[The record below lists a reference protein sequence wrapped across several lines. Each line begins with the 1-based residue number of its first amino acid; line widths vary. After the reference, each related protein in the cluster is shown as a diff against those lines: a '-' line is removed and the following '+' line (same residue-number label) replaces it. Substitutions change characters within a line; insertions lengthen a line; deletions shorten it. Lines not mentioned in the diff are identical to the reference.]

1 MKKIF
6 ILILFYNFAFTQK
19 KPNILFIIADDAGI
33 EMSAYGCTYVKTPA
47 FDRIAKEGLLFERA
61 YTPNA
66 KCAPSRATL
75 LTGRNPWQLDEAM
88 NHNIYFPPR
97 FKTFPE
103 VLKENN
109 YHVGLIGKGY
119 GPGKMLNFDGSTRKI
134 FDKTYNEKQTT
145 PPAKGIS
152 TNDYAANFIEFIKS
166 TTNDKPW
173 FCWLGFTEPH
183 RIFEYGSGVKNGK
196 KTTDIQRVPSYFPDV
211 DTVRNDL
218 LDYAFEIEYIDK
230 HIDRIYKYLEEIGQ
244 LDNTLIIITSDH
256 GMPFPRVKGNQ
267 YEHANHTPFVMRFGK
282 NINNSGRRVLDYI
295 NFTDVAPT
303 ILEVAGIPQTK
314 AGMYPITGKSLL
326 PILNSTKNG
335 QVDATRDFVLV
346 GQERHD
352 VGRPNDEGYPI
363 RGIHKN
369 GFLYLRNY
377 EPNRYPVC
385 NPETGYLNTDGG
397 ATKSFI
403 LNQRR
408 NKTTKSYWNLAFG
421 FRPAEEFYDVK
432 NDPDCVKNLINDP
445 KYKTLIDAI
454 KKEMESKLTAQGDL
468 RMLGLGHIYE
478 KFPVVENVNFYERF
492 FKGEKLNTGWVNPSD
507 FEKEPIKD

>member
-6 ILILFYNFAFTQK
+6 VLILFYNFAFAQK

-33 EMSAYGCTYVKTPA
+33 EMSAYGCTYAKTPA
-47 FDRIAKEGLLFERA
+47 FDKIAKEGLLFERA

-103 VLKENN
+103 VLKDNN

-119 GPGKMLNFDGSTRKI
+119 GPGKMLNFNGSVRNVFTKSY
-134 FDKTYNEKQTT
+134 DEKTTT
-145 PPAKGIS
+145 PPTKFIS
-152 TNDYAANFIEFIKS
+152 GNDYTANFKEFIKDNP
-166 TTNDKPW
+166 TDKPW
-173 FCWLGFTEPH
+173 FCWIGIAEPH
-183 RIFEYGSGVKNGK
+183 RFFEYGSGIKNGK
-196 KTTDIQRVPSYFPDV
+196 KTSDIQRVPSYFPDS

-218 LDYAFEIEYIDK
+218 LDYALEIEYMDK
-230 HIDRIYKYLEEIGQ
+230 HIDQIYKHLEETGQ
-244 LDNTLIIITSDH
+244 LDNTLIIVTSDH

-267 YEHANHTPFVMRFGK
+267 YENANHIPFAMRFGK
-282 NINNSGRRVLDYI
+282 NVNSAGRRVLDYI
-295 NFTDVAPT
+295 NFTDIAPT
-303 ILEVAGIPQTK
+303 ILEVAGIEQSK
-314 AGMYPITGKSLL
+314 AGMYPITGKSLTS
-326 PILNSTKNG
+326 IMKSNKNG
-335 QVDATRDFVLV
+335 QVEANRDFVLV

-352 VGRPNDEGYPI
+352 IGRPNDEGYPI
-363 RGIHKN
+363 RGLHKN
-369 GFLYLRNY
+369 GFLYLKNY
-377 EPNRYPVC
+377 ETSRYPVC

-408 NKTTKSYWNLAFG
+408 NKTTKTYWNMAFG

-445 KYKTLIDAI
+445 KYKDQIANI

-468 RMLGLGHIYE
+468 RMMGLGYIYE
-478 KFPVVENVNFYERF
+478 KFPTVENVNFYERY

-507 FEKEPIKD
+507 YEKEPIKD